1 MMTQP
6 YEFIIWSDTPNSNPL
21 EVEALTYDSE
31 NKAKAIAANSF
42 VVINDAIQQRSW
54 FGQVVSPQLN
64 IARGLSKDNPNSISA
79 LERVLSGVAEDT
91 VFLEQ
96 YHHYRIKLIGEITQG
111 YLESVR
117 VRPRYGAKG
126 RRATSSEVTEF
137 IRFPALINVDQL
149 NNVLGIIKD
158 SDIPICIDKKRI
170 FYHVLLAGATGG
182 GKSNTIG
189 NIIKASQALG
199 MASIIIDHKPDYQ
212 DMHRSNTEAHLFDSF
227 DDSIFAPFGLG
238 GIKYFRLHTN
248 DDYQKQDRETAIS
261 ICAGD
266 ASHDMLAT
274 ALFYRSGEELQR
286 EAFFS
291 MLGHFREHLK
301 EKKKNPDFW
310 TLKDFEQWV
319 NSHRN
324 YKETKSEGTKNDWS
338 RLAEYFNGETPNEKV
353 IGAML
358 HRIATRKP
366 AWMDTTTSTK
376 TSGSTLSGVFKNL
389 VDTEPVTYFDPL
401 AYLEP
406 GAVLVIRRPQS
417 SGAREYGLF
426 LSYLLQRV
434 YDLRR
439 LNKIQFHVTTVIDE
453 AQDIFSGDALL
464 KSASERIINETLRK
478 GRSKGM
484 GFVIAVQSA
493 SQLPNTI
500 LTNLNTRIIHR
511 QNSEDELKYAIP
523 GVPKDMLSQVVNF
536 ASGEALVKMYGV
548 SAPVHAQM
556 SPSPFEL
563 TKDEFEQ

>member
-1 MMTQP
+1 MTQP
-6 YEFIIWSDTPNSNPL
+6 YEFITWSDTPNSNPL
-21 EVEALTYDSE
+21 EVEVLTFDSGT
-31 NKAKAIAANSF
+31 KAEAIAANSF
-42 VVINDAIQQRSW
+42 VVIDDAIQHRSW

-64 IARGLSKDNPNSISA
+64 IVRGLQKDNPNSISA
-79 LERVLSGVAEDT
+79 LERVLSGTAEDT

-96 YHHYRIKLIGEITQG
+96 YRYYRIKLIGEITQG
-111 YLESVR
+111 FLESVR

-126 RRATSSEVTEF
+126 RRATTSEVTDF
-137 IRFPALINVDQL
+137 IRFPELIGINTL

-170 FYHVLLAGATGG
+170 FYHALLAGATGA

-189 NIIKASQALG
+189 NIVKASQALG

-212 DMHRSNTEAHLFDSF
+212 DMHRSNTEAHLFGGF
-227 DDSIFAPFGLG
+227 DDSMFAPFALEKV
-238 GIKYFRLHTN
+238 KYFCLYTN
-248 DDYQKQDRETAIS
+248 DDHQKQDKEIAIS
-261 ICAGD
+261 IRAGD

-291 MLGHFREHLK
+291 MLGHFRENLK
-301 EKKKNPDFW
+301 EKNKSPGAW

-319 NSHRN
+319 NSHRT
-324 YKETKSEGTKNDWS
+324 YKETQKEGTKSDWS
-338 RLAEYFNGETPNEKV
+338 KLAEYFNGETPNEKV

-358 HRIATRKP
+358 NRVATRKP
-366 AWMDTTTSTK
+366 TWMDTTSGAK
-376 TSGSTLSGVFKNL
+376 TSAPQTGVFKGL
-389 VDTEPVTYFDPL
+389 TPEPITYFDPL
-401 AYLEP
+401 AHLEP
-406 GAVLVIRRPQS
+406 GGVLVIRRPQS

-464 KSASERIINETLRK
+464 KSASERVINETLRK

-511 QNSEDELKYAIP
+511 QNSEDELRYAIP
-523 GVPKDMLSQVVNF
+523 GVPKDMLQQFSI
-536 ASGEALVKMYGV
+536 E
-548 SAPVHAQM
+548 
-556 SPSPFEL
+556 
-563 TKDEFEQ
+563 